1 MIAPQEKAFQTT
13 LEVLRQQRETQA
25 DLVVQL
31 SVQLSAQTDY
41 NALLQQNLVDLQ
53 YEHDKLLID
62 RDYNKLFSQRM
73 KSQLD
78 ILHNQLQSI
87 LTNMQPSNIVIL

>member
-62 RDYNKLFSQRM
+62 RDYSKLFSQRM

>member
-1 MIAPQEKAFQTT
+1 MITPQEKAFQTT

-41 NALLQQNLVDLQ
+41 NALLQKSLVDLQ

-73 KSQLD
+73 KQQLD
-78 ILHNQLQSI
+78 ILHNQLQNI